1 MRGQATRESKRCAR
15 KSAVYPRSPLRS
27 TVMRRMLPEE
37 GDAERLE
44 DRAEYEKII
53 HHFESVHDAALAA
66 DQYDS

>member
-1 MRGQATRESKRCAR
+1 MRGL
-15 KSAVYPRSPLRS
+15 P
-27 TVMRRMLPEE
+27 PEE

-44 DRAEYEKII
+44 DRAEYEEII